1 MGVHNSII
9 LHKYNMKVLIALCCL
24 LVVILADER
33 SHQSI
38 QHGHAPPHGHQI
50 TKGHHDNH
58 AIVHQQPHTA
68 PQDVHNP
75 YHGKEKYH
83 VAAVHPAHGPSHRV
97 PASVYQPHK
106 PASPVKLVYTPS
118 KPVYHAAPKA
128 LSYEPEPAYNI
139 PAHYS
144 YEYAVNDDYAKTYF
158 SANEARDGYN
168 TNGEY
173 RVALPDG
180 RTQVVKYNVAD
191 AYSGYVAE
199 VSYEGKAAYA
209 HPEQHSKA
217 TPSYHS

>member
-1 MGVHNSII
+1 MIT
-9 LHKYNMKVLIALCCL
+9 LCG
-24 LVVILADER
+24 LVAVVFADER

-83 VAAVHPAHGPSHRV
+83 VAAIHPAHGPSYRHPV
-97 PASVYQPHK
+97 VVYKPHK
-106 PASPVKLVYTPS
+106 PAQPPKIVYKPASLPKPVYTPA
-118 KPVYHAAPKA
+118 KPVYHPAPKA
-128 LSYEPEPAYNI
+128 PVYKPEPTYNI

-173 RVALPDG
+173 RVVLPDG

-209 HPEQHSKA
+209 HPEPHAKA